1 MRGLFA
7 RRGRHARLT
16 PVRAIIARGALVAVL
31 TGCTGAPAF
40 EGTAI
45 DPPRAMPVFR
55 VPHADGSTVSLGAE
69 AGRPLVLFFG
79 YTNCPDICP
88 TTLADWRRVK
98 DQLGERA
105 RAVRFVFLSVDPE
118 RDTPEIAAAY
128 ARRFDASFMG
138 VSPGGALIGELMQ
151 AFGVA
156 AMPGASAEHLVSHS
170 SQAYLLD
177 AEGRLVALY
186 PTGTPWTALAHDLD
200 ALL

>member
-1 MRGLFA
+1 MRA
-7 RRGRHARLT
+7 
-16 PVRAIIARGALVAVL
+16 VIALGALVAGL

-40 EGTAI
+40 EGVAI
-45 DPPRAMPVFR
+45 DPPRTMPALR
-55 VPHADGSTVSLGAE
+55 VPHVDGSTLSLGAE

-98 DQLGERA
+98 DRLGDRA
-105 RAVRFVFLSVDPE
+105 ATVRFVFLSVDPE
-118 RDTPEIAAAY
+118 RDTPAIAAAY
-128 ARRFDASFMG
+128 ARRFDPSFVG

-151 AFGVA
+151 AYGVA
-156 AMPGASAEHLVSHS
+156 TMPGASPAHLVSHS
-170 SQAYLLD
+170 SQVFLLD

-186 PTGTPWTALAHDLD
+186 PTGTPWTALAHDLE

>member
-7 RRGRHARLT
+7 RRRRHARLT
-16 PVRAIIARGALVAVL
+16 PVRAIFARCALAAVL

-45 DPPRAMPVFR
+45 DPPKAMPALL
-55 VPHADGSTVSLGAE
+55 VPQADGATLRLGAE
-69 AGRPLVLFFG
+69 PGRPLVLFFG
-79 YTNCPDICP
+79 YTHCPDICP

-98 DQLGERA
+98 DELGERA

-118 RDTPEIAAAY
+118 RDTPAIAAAY
-128 ARRFDASFMG
+128 ARRFDASFIG

-151 AFGVA
+151 TFGVA
-156 AMPGASAEHLVSHS
+156 VMPGASAEHLVSHS
-170 SQAYLLD
+170 SQVYLLD

>member
-1 MRGLFA
+1 M
-7 RRGRHARLT
+7 
-16 PVRAIIARGALVAVL
+16 L
-31 TGCTGAPAF
+31 TGCTGTPAF
-40 EGTAI
+40 EGVAV
-45 DPPRAMPVFR
+45 DPPRAMPTYR
-55 VPHADGSTVSLGAE
+55 LPHADGRAITLGAE

-105 RAVRFVFLSVDPE
+105 RTVRFVFLSVDPE
-118 RDTPEIAAAY
+118 RDTPAIAAAY
-128 ARRFDASFMG
+128 ARRFDPSFVG

-151 AFGVA
+151 TFGVA

-170 SQAYLLD
+170 SQVYLLD